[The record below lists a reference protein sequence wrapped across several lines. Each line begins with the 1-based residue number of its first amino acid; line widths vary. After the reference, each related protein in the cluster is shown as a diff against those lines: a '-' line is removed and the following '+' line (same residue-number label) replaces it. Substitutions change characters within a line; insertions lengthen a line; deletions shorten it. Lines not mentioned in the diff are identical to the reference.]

1 MRSDRI
7 LVLDAGCVAEFD
19 TPSELVKHPGGHLR
33 RLIDETGVESA
44 ANLIRLARMGPVG
57 KDSK

>member
-19 TPSELVKHPGGHLR
+19 TPGELVKHPGGHLR

-44 ANLIRLARMGPVG
+44 ANLIRLARMGPIG

>member
-1 MRSDRI
+1 MRADRV

-19 TPSELVKHPGGHLR
+19 TPGELVKHPRGHLR

-44 ANLIRLARMGPVG
+44 ANLIRLARMGSIG
-57 KDSK
+57 KESK